1 MTSRNVAYQAPLS
14 MESSRQ
20 EYWSGWPF
28 PSPGDHPNPGIEPGS
43 PALQADSLPSGPLGK
58 PLGNIQVQKKLCES
72 HMKKSGK
79 ENDCNYE
86 SWKCIHISC
95 LGKGIKREDG
105 LTRA

>member
-14 MESSRQ
+14 TDSSRQ
-20 EYWSGWPF
+20 EYWSGLPF
-28 PSPGDHPNPGIEPGS
+28 PSPGS

-58 PLGNIQVQKKLCES
+58 PLGSIQVQKKLCES

-86 SWKCIHISC
+86 SWKRIHISC

-105 LTRA
+105 LPRA